1 MVFAEGSVS
10 RRPGRRER
18 KNKVE
23 YSPLDPEY
31 AAYLGSTQ
39 WKAKRRR
46 IIEERGPKCEVCGWD
61 EG

>member
-1 MVFAEGSVS
+1 MS